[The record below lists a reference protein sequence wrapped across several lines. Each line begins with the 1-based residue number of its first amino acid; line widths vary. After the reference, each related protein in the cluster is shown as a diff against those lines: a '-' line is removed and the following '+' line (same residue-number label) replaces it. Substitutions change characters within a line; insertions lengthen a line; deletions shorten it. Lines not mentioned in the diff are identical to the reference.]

1 MVTAFT
7 TTDDAVSGA
16 STKLYELTLDRGASF
31 DAAQDQLR
39 AGRANA
45 RPGDNDPASTRRSF
59 RGAGFY
65 ISNHTNTR
73 TKRPYIM
80 MAVRKANAAQ
90 TFLITRPNTG
100 ANATELFAH
109 DIISKYTCHA
119 GGLPSASDEE
129 REQLLEGETT
139 GKHAPALTTQLLITK
154 VFLSRCA
161 QEKLNK
167 IKVSSRQPL
176 PPARRWRRTSSSTKS
191 LWRTTTANRSFST

>member
-1 MVTAFT
+1 MNAVTT
-7 TTDDAVSGA
+7 VDVDAVSGA

-45 RPGDNDPASTRRSF
+45 RPGDNDPNATRRSF

-129 REQLLEGETT
+129 REQLRKAWTLEYESSHNQDNG
-139 GKHAPALTTQLLITK
+139 GRLKRLGLVAGNVLPLWPALAQTVAERAVEMTK
-154 VFLSRCA
+154 EDQRLRAVRDGLG
-161 QEKLNK
+161 E
-167 IKVSSRQPL
+167 
-176 PPARRWRRTSSSTKS
+176 RRPER
-191 LWRTTTANRSFST
+191 